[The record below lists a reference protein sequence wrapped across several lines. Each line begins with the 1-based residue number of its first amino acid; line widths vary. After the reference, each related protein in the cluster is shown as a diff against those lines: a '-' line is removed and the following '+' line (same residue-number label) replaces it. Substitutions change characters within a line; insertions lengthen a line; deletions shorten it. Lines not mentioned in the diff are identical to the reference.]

1 MNRRPRYSK
10 RNRRAPMS
18 EINIVPY
25 IDVMLVLL
33 MVFMLT
39 TPLLN
44 QSVPVQ
50 LPKET
55 SQALQANQ
63 KNPIMVTVNQSGDFY
78 LNIAS
83 HPEKAIDQTQ
93 MNTLVS
99 AAIAKAKDNHE
110 SLPVFVRGDSQAS
123 YGQIVKAMVIL
134 QNAGAD
140 HVGLVTQ
147 PFD

>member
-1 MNRRPRYSK
+1 MNRRHRYCKRSK
-10 RNRRAPMS
+10 RRPVS
-18 EINIVPY
+18 DINIVPY

-44 QSVPVQ
+44 QNVSVQ

-55 SQALQANQ
+55 SQALQTNQ
-63 KNPIMVTVNQSGDFY
+63 QKPIMVTVNQSGDFY

-83 HPEKAIDQTQ
+83 HPEKAIDETQ
-93 MNTLVS
+93 MNILVS
-99 AAIAKAKDNHE
+99 AAIAKAKANHE
-110 SLPVFVRGDSQAS
+110 SIPVFVRGDSSAS

-134 QNAGAD
+134 QKAGAD

-147 PFD
+147 PS

>member
-1 MNRRPRYSK
+1 MNRRSRYSK
-10 RNRRAPMS
+10 RNRRSPMS

-44 QSVPVQ
+44 QSVVVQ

-55 SQALQANQ
+55 SQAMQATEQ
-63 KNPIMVTVNQSGDFY
+63 KPIMVTVNKSGDFY

-83 HPEKAIDQTQ
+83 HPESAIDQVQ

-99 AAIAKAKDNHE
+99 AAIAKAKANHE
-110 SLPVFVRGDSQAS
+110 SIPVFVRGDSQAS

-134 QNAGAD
+134 QKAGAD

-147 PFD
+147 PN

>member
-1 MNRRPRYSK
+1 MNRRTRYSK
-10 RNRRAPMS
+10 RNRRSPMS

-55 SQALQANQ
+55 SQALQVNQ
-63 KNPIMVTVNQSGDFY
+63 QKPIMVTVNQSGDFY
-78 LNIAS
+78 LNIAN
-83 HPEKAIDQTQ
+83 IT
-93 MNTLVS
+93 
-99 AAIAKAKDNHE
+99 IAVKIFGSPKAKVLAN
-110 SLPVFVRGDSQAS
+110 F
-123 YGQIVKAMVIL
+123 
-134 QNAGAD
+134 
-140 HVGLVTQ
+140 
-147 PFD
+147 